1 MITEDLE
8 GDEKKRGW
16 LSEYFDMTTALRP
29 TAPAQVQWDERAP
42 AFIKKKGKGN
52 KLNNTTSL
60 FNYPREKQPE
70 NLSQALYSSCS
81 KSDKKEKV
89 KLISKREKTKREE
102 GKNEI
107 KYN

>member
-42 AFIKKKGKGN
+42 AFIKKK
-52 KLNNTTSL
+52 
-60 FNYPREKQPE
+60 
-70 NLSQALYSSCS
+70 
-81 KSDKKEKV
+81 
-89 KLISKREKTKREE
+89 
-102 GKNEI
+102 
-107 KYN
+107 